1 MSQKLCLCAD
11 MPPKK
16 AVKGSREEK
25 SPTPPLPV
33 GLAPPLGFGLGMSL
47 PYRAAGGAAVGHNM
61 PPLSALR
68 PDAPRLGLATKGP
81 RKPQVSD
88 DEVGEET
95 EVLSP
100 SLLIRINTPDHGDED
115 EVQEEGGEG
124 EEEEESEESDEDE
137 EATEVKKLGDK
148 KLGDKKPGDKKDEDE
163 DGEDEDGE
171 VSVSP
176 FDLAEEMSLSNGFK
190 SVIARNLQQVI
201 SVDECAEILSL
212 CSLHFKFL
220 KGEICK
226 CGIRLTK
233 KYQEIGS
240 CAKCWGE
247 KNPVLK
253 PVCSNCDL
261 TILKGKWIETGV
273 CARCLSDIKK
283 RETQE
288 AVVKAKVFAKKK
300 K

>member
-1 MSQKLCLCAD
+1 LCLCAD
-11 MPPKK
+11 MPRKQDAK
-16 AVKGSREEK
+16 MSRKDPGGEK

-33 GLAPPLGFGLGMSL
+33 GLAPPLGLGLGMSF
-47 PYRAAGGAAVGHNM
+47 PYAAAGGAAVGNRNVIGV
-61 PPLSALR
+61 R
-68 PDAPRLGLATKGP
+68 PDAVSVDPTRKALATTSA
-81 RKPQVSD
+81 RKTQVSD
-88 DEVGEET
+88 DEVGDET
-95 EVLSP
+95 EVYSP
-100 SLLIRINTPDHGDED
+100 SLLTRITPE
-115 EVQEEGGEG
+115 EQEEGGEG
-124 EEEEESEESDEDE
+124 EEEEESEESEEDEDE
-137 EATEVKKLGDK
+137 EATEVKKPV
-148 KLGDKKPGDKKDEDE
+148 DKKPDDKKDEDE
-163 DGEDEDGE
+163 VVE

-190 SVIARNLQQVI
+190 SVIARNLQQVV

-212 CSLHFKFL
+212 CSLHFKYL

-226 CGIRLTK
+226 CGVRLTK
-233 KYQEIGS
+233 KYAEFGS
-240 CAKCWGE
+240 CKKCWGE
-247 KNPVLK
+247 KNPVLQ

-288 AVVKAKVFAKKK
+288 AAVKAKVLAKKK

>member
-1 MSQKLCLCAD
+1 MFQKLCLCAD
-11 MPPKK
+11 MFPKK
-16 AVKGSREEK
+16 AVKVSREEN
-25 SPTPPLPV
+25 SPTPPVV
-33 GLAPPLGFGLGMSL
+33 GLVA
-47 PYRAAGGAAVGHNM
+47 
-61 PPLSALR
+61 
-68 PDAPRLGLATKGP
+68 
-81 RKPQVSD
+81 SD
-88 DEVGEET
+88 LHEET
-95 EVLSP
+95 EADSP
-100 SLLIRINTPDHGDED
+100 SLLTRINTPDHGDED
-115 EVQEEGGEG
+115 EVQEEE
-124 EEEEESEESDEDE
+124 EEEEESEEDEDE
-137 EATEVKKLGDK
+137 DATEVKKP
-148 KLGDKKPGDKKDEDE
+148 GDKKPGDKKDEDE
-163 DGEDEDGE
+163 DGEDEVDE
-171 VSVSP
+171 VSSVSP

-226 CGIRLTK
+226 CGVRLTK
-233 KYQEIGS
+233 KYADLGS
-240 CAKCWGE
+240 CKKCWGE

-288 AVVKAKVFAKKK
+288 AAVKAKVFAKKK